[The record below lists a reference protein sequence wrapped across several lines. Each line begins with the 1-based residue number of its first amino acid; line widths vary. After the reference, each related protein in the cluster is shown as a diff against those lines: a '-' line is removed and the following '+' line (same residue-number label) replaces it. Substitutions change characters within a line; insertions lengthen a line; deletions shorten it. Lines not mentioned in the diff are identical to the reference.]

1 MPKHKHNQINT
12 SLWDPYLAKFITLT
26 HITQMSSAG
35 LKERTSCELWEFIP
49 NGPVLPCPTTI
60 SHQTQTVVVCRRGFS
75 PTTSCCRRRYRYGTM
90 LKCEIYAKR
99 NGRIF
104 MEALGYPKLQCTG
117 LCRHYI
123 CKQRISN
130 DIKFLMKW
138 KQRIKSFPYK
148 RLLAFLSYNLI
159 KVL

>member
-1 MPKHKHNQINT
+1 MVLSHHNFPSNPD
-12 SLWDPYLAKFITLT
+12 SSRL
-26 HITQMSSAG
+26 QM
-35 LKERTSCELWEFIP
+35 
-49 NGPVLPCPTTI
+49 
-60 SHQTQTVVVCRRGFS
+60 GFS
-75 PTTSCCRRRYRYGTM
+75 STTPCCRRRYRYGTI

-148 RLLAFLSYNLI
+148 RLLLAFLSYNNLI